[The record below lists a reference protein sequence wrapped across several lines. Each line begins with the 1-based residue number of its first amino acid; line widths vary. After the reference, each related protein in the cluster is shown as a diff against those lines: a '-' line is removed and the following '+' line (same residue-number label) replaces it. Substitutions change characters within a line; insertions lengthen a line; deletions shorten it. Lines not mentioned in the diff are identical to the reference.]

1 MLCSRWHE
9 SCECLCA
16 EGAAAHSAGQ
26 GKIEM
31 YFLIICRKG
40 GKCLENWIFISNFAA
55 CKKYIVLMNTLT
67 IDQKIYNG
75 AEMYAKKHNV
85 SVKQL
90 VEDYLVSIIMMDK
103 SAPVNK
109 DYSYE
114 EIIDETM
121 LLDCFDYAH
130 KEYLDGKC
138 KSHSQV
144 ISEIKQEKGWK

>member
-1 MLCSRWHE
+1 MVKGYKPQDFSFFHR
-9 SCECLCA
+9 
-16 EGAAAHSAGQ
+16 
-26 GKIEM
+26 
-31 YFLIICRKG
+31 G
-40 GKCLENWIFISNFAA
+40 GKL
-55 CKKYIVLMNTLT
+55 V
-67 IDQKIYNG
+67 Q
-75 AEMYAKKHNV
+75 
-85 SVKQL
+85 QL

>member
-1 MLCSRWHE
+1 MVN
-9 SCECLCA
+9 
-16 EGAAAHSAGQ
+16 G
-26 GKIEM
+26 
-31 YFLIICRKG
+31 
-40 GKCLENWIFISNFAA
+40 
-55 CKKYIVLMNTLT
+55 
-67 IDQKIYNG
+67 YNPQDFSFFHRS
-75 AEMYAKKHNV
+75 EKLV
-85 SVKQL
+85 QQL

>member
-1 MLCSRWHE
+1 M
-9 SCECLCA
+9 
-16 EGAAAHSAGQ
+16 
-26 GKIEM
+26 I
-31 YFLIICRKG
+31 
-40 GKCLENWIFISNFAA
+40 
-55 CKKYIVLMNTLT
+55 MNTLT